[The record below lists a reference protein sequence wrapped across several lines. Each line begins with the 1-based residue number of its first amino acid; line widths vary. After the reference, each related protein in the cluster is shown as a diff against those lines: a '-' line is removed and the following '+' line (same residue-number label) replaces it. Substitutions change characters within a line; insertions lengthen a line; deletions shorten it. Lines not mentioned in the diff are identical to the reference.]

1 MLNESKA
8 LINVQLDYYYSI
20 FYSFFQPY
28 ILLAVLLN
36 KNSSSETGYFYVEI
50 FICNYKFV
58 NDAIYN
64 LSVNRSISLAH
75 FDKIFINR
83 SLRTR

>member
-8 LINVQLDYYYSI
+8 LINVQLNYYNI

-36 KNSSSETGYFYVEI
+36 KNSSFETGYFYIEV
-50 FICNYKFV
+50 FNCN
-58 NDAIYN
+58 
-64 LSVNRSISLAH
+64 
-75 FDKIFINR
+75 
-83 SLRTR
+83 